1 MRKKTRVCVLSAI
14 LCLAFATASFAG
26 ILDAIVGGILGIPTQ
41 ASQEQLENFHKSYM
55 EKSAARVLETG
66 DPALV
71 FNEMVKEQRGIG
83 CNVKVSE
90 PDSIHKIAE
99 ISGGDLKVI
108 VKCVLDMQDQT
119 ITISYMRPDG
129 MPTGNVLTKKYDLP
143 EGALKVSVS
152 TSTNS
157 DAADNSVEPQAFGG
171 VSFGITNKEIEK
183 KFSIMP
189 NSETGR
195 AERNGDAVE
204 YVLNGITG
212 CPAFDNS
219 ILKGNMKFIY
229 HAFMTSQQGDK
240 PDGFYLYTMRSLES
254 ECDRFAQKNND
265 PFMAPKLKE
274 ICRQLVAYYKAT
286 KKANIYVYRNTD
298 CIDSLQLSIDT
309 TTDDR
314 RRIDTYKLAQ
324 QEMYVP
330 SPWYNYLVYPF
341 SISSNQMH
349 SIYQQLQN
357 IVQSNVAT
365 LKQLKINAQKKNFT
379 RQKVTIVRISHGFD
393 TAKSRTLVY
402 TEDLAVMKNSYLS
415 IRLIDAYVTYK
426 DYKYRFD
433 FTNSKWREVLGISQ
447 SDKVN

>member
-143 EGALKVSVS
+143 EGALKVSAS
-152 TSTNS
+152 ISTNS
-157 DAADNSVEPQAFGG
+157 DAANNSVEPQAFGG

-195 AERNGDAVE
+195 SERNGDAVE

-286 KKANIYVYRNTD
+286 NRANIYVYRNAD
-298 CIDSLQLSIDT
+298 CIDSLQLTIDT
-309 TTDDR
+309 NDGGG
-314 RRIDTYKLAQ
+314 TYKLAK
-324 QEMYVP
+324 QEMHVP
-330 SPWYNYLVYPF
+330 SPWDGCLVYPF
-341 SISSNQMH
+341 SISSDQMH

-357 IVQSNVAT
+357 IVQSNAAT
-365 LKQLKINAQKKNFT
+365 LKQLQKNAQKKNFT

-393 TAKSRTLVY
+393 TAKSRTSVNFQ
-402 TEDLAVMKNSYLS
+402 DVAVMKNSYLS